1 MDNNA
6 VPTKGNLIRAKN
18 SLKLAKQGYELMD
31 KKRNILIR
39 ELMGLVDQAK
49 DIQAEIRT
57 TFTTAYAA
65 LQRADMELGINAV
78 ADVAR
83 NVPIEDTVEVKTRS
97 IMGTEI
103 PLVEYDK
110 EASEGTPNYAFYS
123 TRVSLDEAQ
132 PRNPWISPECPLRR

>member
-49 DIQAEIRT
+49 DIQDEIRT
-57 TFTTAYAA
+57 TFTTASYPCAGLCL
-65 LQRADMELGINAV
+65 LQHEGISGY
-78 ADVAR
+78 R
-83 NVPIEDTVEVKTRS
+83 Q
-97 IMGTEI
+97 G
-103 PLVEYDK
+103 L
-110 EASEGTPNYAFYS
+110 F
-123 TRVSLDEAQ
+123 
-132 PRNPWISPECPLRR
+132 